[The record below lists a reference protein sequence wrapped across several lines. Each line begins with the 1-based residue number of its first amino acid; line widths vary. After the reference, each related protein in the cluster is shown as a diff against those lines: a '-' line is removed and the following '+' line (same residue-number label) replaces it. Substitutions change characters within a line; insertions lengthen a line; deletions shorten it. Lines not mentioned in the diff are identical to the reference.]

1 MNTDNTRPNGE
12 PAAEELSSEQGKD
25 QAVDTLAE
33 PAELEALRKRASE
46 RDQFL
51 DLLQRTRADFENY
64 QKRNQKDREQ
74 ERRYMYSS
82 LLFDLLP
89 ILDNLERAI
98 AAAQQ
103 AGEKGPLAEGVGMVK
118 GQFLELLK
126 RYGVMPIEAQ
136 DKPFDPHLHQA
147 VMQQPVADKP
157 ANTVVQV
164 LERGYTHQD
173 RVLRPARVVVSKE
186 TEANHKE

>member
-1 MNTDNTRPNGE
+1 MNTDDPRPNGE
-12 PAAEELSSEQGKD
+12 HAAEELASGPEN
-25 QAVDTLAE
+25 QAVDTAIE
-33 PAELEALRKRASE
+33 PAELDSLRKRASE

-51 DLLQRTRADFENY
+51 DMLQRTRADFENY
-64 QKRNQKDREQ
+64 QKRNQKDRDQ

-103 AGEKGPLAEGVGMVK
+103 AGEKGPLAEGVAMVK

-126 RYGVMPIEAQ
+126 RYGVTPIDAQ
-136 DKPFDPHLHQA
+136 DKPFDTNLHQA

-157 ANTVVQV
+157 ANTVMQV
-164 LERGYTHQD
+164 LEQGYVNQD
-173 RVLRPARVVVSKE
+173 RVLRPAKVVVS
-186 TEANHKE
+186 TESK